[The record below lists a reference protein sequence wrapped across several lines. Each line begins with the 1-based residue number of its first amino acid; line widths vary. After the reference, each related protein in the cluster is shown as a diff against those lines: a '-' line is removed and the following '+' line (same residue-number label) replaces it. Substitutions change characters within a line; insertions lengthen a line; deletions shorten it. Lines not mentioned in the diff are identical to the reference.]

1 LLIGRCRQ
9 LIRPHP
15 LVNEPRSGQQLT
27 SEFLRSDMHS
37 SCCNH

>member
-1 LLIGRCRQ
+1 LLIGRCRH

-15 LVNEPRSGQQLT
+15 LVNEPPSGQQLT
-27 SEFLRSDMHS
+27 SEFLRGDTHS

>member
-1 LLIGRCRQ
+1 MRRCRH

-15 LVNEPRSGQQLT
+15 MVNGASSSQLPTSG
-27 SEFLRSDMHS
+27 FLRGDTHS